1 MDKYIDNK
9 LAEEMDLIVLTTD
22 THEKQGLP
30 KGSVGTLIDSYTG
43 HDKPLYGDFRKG
55 KKHLETALGL
65 HDFRVLDPDSPRD
78 IGIIASYL
86 RSRKA
91 IRNRAGAHIA
101 LRVRPF
107 SKEYPKA
114 LSGKKFRN
122 RV

>member
-30 KGSVGTLIDSYTG
+30 KGRVGTRIDSYTG

-55 KKHLETALGL
+55 KKHLEAALGL

-86 RSRKA
+86 RGRKA
-91 IRNRAGAHIA
+91 I
-101 LRVRPF
+101 
-107 SKEYPKA
+107 
-114 LSGKKFRN
+114 
-122 RV
+122 

>member
-55 KKHLETALGL
+55 KKAPRNGARTAR
-65 HDFRVLDPDSPRD
+65 FPRSRPDSPRD

-91 IRNRAGAHIA
+91 I
-101 LRVRPF
+101 
-107 SKEYPKA
+107 
-114 LSGKKFRN
+114 
-122 RV
+122 

>member
-9 LAEEMDLIVLTTD
+9 LAEEMDLIVLSTD

-86 RSRKA
+86 RGRKA
-91 IRNRAGAHIA
+91 I
-101 LRVRPF
+101 
-107 SKEYPKA
+107 
-114 LSGKKFRN
+114 
-122 RV
+122 

>member
-65 HDFRVLDPDSPRD
+65 HLSL
-78 IGIIASYL
+78 I
-86 RSRKA
+86 
-91 IRNRAGAHIA
+91 HISEPT
-101 LRVRPF
+101 RH
-107 SKEYPKA
+107 
-114 LSGKKFRN
+114 
-122 RV
+122 